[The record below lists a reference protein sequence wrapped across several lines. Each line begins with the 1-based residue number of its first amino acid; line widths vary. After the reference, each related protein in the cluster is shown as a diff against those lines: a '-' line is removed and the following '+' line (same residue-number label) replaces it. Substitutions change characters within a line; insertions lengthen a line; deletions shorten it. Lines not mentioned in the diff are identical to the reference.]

1 MSVKKEQT
9 EEVKQTNWNQLS
21 EQLSASIGKRILQK

>member
-21 EQLSASIGKRILQK
+21 EQLSASKGKRIFQK